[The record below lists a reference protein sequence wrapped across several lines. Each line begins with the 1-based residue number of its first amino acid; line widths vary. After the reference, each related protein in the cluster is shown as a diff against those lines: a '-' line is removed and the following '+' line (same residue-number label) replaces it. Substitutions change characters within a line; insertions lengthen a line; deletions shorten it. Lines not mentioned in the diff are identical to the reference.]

1 MQADERIGSS
11 LLRKK
16 VTGVEISTEPKFKL
30 TVGKMGDASESN
42 PETDAMSVARTLD
55 FSAFDRMEKDTLAKA
70 GLATADQEADDI
82 VEGED
87 SHLPEDPIT
96 EDFACRTSD
105 HIIKGIRE
113 EKGMPSSD
121 VPSIVVAGKHHTAAP
136 AAPAPATMPVELQNF
151 LRLAEEFQA
160 EGAEK
165 NGTAET
171 LDADVNTSQ
180 KDPQESDLK
189 MNGIIKGT
197 KVGKPLKAA
206 TGLIRKPAQ
215 AGHQMSKSRL
225 SSAVASKVHM
235 RTKGDTEGSQKGKN
249 YAGDEPESADTASQ
263 SGGHQLTRTSL
274 GGGSR
279 TKLTVPQ
286 PFALATEKRASLG
299 GRPADGDV
307 ARSVRNSVS
316 DTARTAFKKPQMPV
330 KVPKVKALPSESTLP
345 DEASVKVLE
354 QEANEELEDESLM
367 STLKIKTNQTLSTAG
382 FSFKCDERAEKRR
395 EFYSKLEEKLKAK
408 EEEKNQIQAKTQE
421 ETEAEMREL
430 RKSLTFKAS
439 PMPSF
444 YLEAP
449 PPKVEMKKIPPT
461 RAKSPKLTTSRR
473 SSILGSEAEGS
484 ALPVARTKHDQR
496 HSGLGLHQKS
506 NDASDDKAVGGT
518 KKPVK
523 KAVTKKMPAE
533 KNNSQ
538 EKLNGNE
545 KPESAGPLDGPTH
558 TVSSTGEAV
567 LGELVTEQNELEE
580 LKSDRGLIS
589 EAGRG
594 QGVKPRRSMHSSSS
608 SGTEHSKTVSS
619 EGGKAKSIKASAR
632 VGGEDA
638 KHDVKMSK
646 QWRPKVSN
654 AAKRHESL
662 DSGSS
667 ELIIKSS
674 SQDLAPSLPDVAV
687 AS

>member
-1 MQADERIGSS
+1 M
-11 LLRKK
+11 
-16 VTGVEISTEPKFKL
+16 
-30 TVGKMGDASESN
+30 
-42 PETDAMSVARTLD
+42 
-55 FSAFDRMEKDTLAKA
+55 
-70 GLATADQEADDI
+70 
-82 VEGED
+82 
-87 SHLPEDPIT
+87 PEDPIT
-96 EDFACRTSD
+96 ENFACRTSD
-105 HIIKGIRE
+105 HIIKGIGE

-136 AAPAPATMPVELQNF
+136 AAATMPVELQNF

-160 EGAEK
+160 EDAEK

-206 TGLIRKPAQ
+206 TGLTRKPVQ
-215 AGHQMSKSRL
+215 AGHQMSKSRP

-330 KVPKVKALPSESTLP
+330 KVPKVKALPSENTLP

-395 EFYSKLEEKLKAK
+395 EFYSTGREAESQRGREKPDPGKNTRRNRGRDARVAK
-408 EEEKNQIQAKTQE
+408 E
-421 ETEAEMREL
+421 
-430 RKSLTFKAS
+430 
-439 PMPSF
+439 
-444 YLEAP
+444 
-449 PPKVEMKKIPPT
+449 
-461 RAKSPKLTTSRR
+461 
-473 SSILGSEAEGS
+473 
-484 ALPVARTKHDQR
+484 
-496 HSGLGLHQKS
+496 
-506 NDASDDKAVGGT
+506 SD
-518 KKPVK
+518 
-523 KAVTKKMPAE
+523 
-533 KNNSQ
+533 
-538 EKLNGNE
+538 
-545 KPESAGPLDGPTH
+545 
-558 TVSSTGEAV
+558 
-567 LGELVTEQNELEE
+567 
-580 LKSDRGLIS
+580 I
-589 EAGRG
+589 
-594 QGVKPRRSMHSSSS
+594 
-608 SGTEHSKTVSS
+608 
-619 EGGKAKSIKASAR
+619 
-632 VGGEDA
+632 
-638 KHDVKMSK
+638 
-646 QWRPKVSN
+646 
-654 AAKRHESL
+654 
-662 DSGSS
+662 
-667 ELIIKSS
+667 
-674 SQDLAPSLPDVAV
+674 
-687 AS
+687 

>member
-1 MQADERIGSS
+1 
-11 LLRKK
+11 
-16 VTGVEISTEPKFKL
+16 
-30 TVGKMGDASESN
+30 
-42 PETDAMSVARTLD
+42 
-55 FSAFDRMEKDTLAKA
+55 MEKDTLAKA

-96 EDFACRTSD
+96 EDFACRT
-105 HIIKGIRE
+105 R
-113 EKGMPSSD
+113 
-121 VPSIVVAGKHHTAAP
+121 
-136 AAPAPATMPVELQNF
+136 
-151 LRLAEEFQA
+151 
-160 EGAEK
+160 
-165 NGTAET
+165 
-171 LDADVNTSQ
+171 
-180 KDPQESDLK
+180 
-189 MNGIIKGT
+189 
-197 KVGKPLKAA
+197 
-206 TGLIRKPAQ
+206 
-215 AGHQMSKSRL
+215 
-225 SSAVASKVHM
+225 
-235 RTKGDTEGSQKGKN
+235 
-249 YAGDEPESADTASQ
+249 
-263 SGGHQLTRTSL
+263 HQLTRTSL

-307 ARSVRNSVS
+307 GRSVRNSVS

-518 KKPVK
+518 KKPLK
-523 KAVTKKMPAE
+523 KAHQRDHFTP
-533 KNNSQ
+533 
-538 EKLNGNE
+538 GNVNAHFF
-545 KPESAGPLDGPTH
+545 SL
-558 TVSSTGEAV
+558 
-567 LGELVTEQNELEE
+567 LV
-580 LKSDRGLIS
+580 KG
-589 EAGRG
+589 
-594 QGVKPRRSMHSSSS
+594 
-608 SGTEHSKTVSS
+608 
-619 EGGKAKSIKASAR
+619 
-632 VGGEDA
+632 
-638 KHDVKMSK
+638 
-646 QWRPKVSN
+646 
-654 AAKRHESL
+654 
-662 DSGSS
+662 
-667 ELIIKSS
+667 
-674 SQDLAPSLPDVAV
+674 
-687 AS
+687 

>member
-1 MQADERIGSS
+1 
-11 LLRKK
+11 
-16 VTGVEISTEPKFKL
+16 
-30 TVGKMGDASESN
+30 
-42 PETDAMSVARTLD
+42 
-55 FSAFDRMEKDTLAKA
+55 
-70 GLATADQEADDI
+70 
-82 VEGED
+82 
-87 SHLPEDPIT
+87 
-96 EDFACRTSD
+96 
-105 HIIKGIRE
+105 
-113 EKGMPSSD
+113 
-121 VPSIVVAGKHHTAAP
+121 
-136 AAPAPATMPVELQNF
+136 
-151 LRLAEEFQA
+151 
-160 EGAEK
+160 
-165 NGTAET
+165 
-171 LDADVNTSQ
+171 
-180 KDPQESDLK
+180 
-189 MNGIIKGT
+189 
-197 KVGKPLKAA
+197 
-206 TGLIRKPAQ
+206 
-215 AGHQMSKSRL
+215 
-225 SSAVASKVHM
+225 M
-235 RTKGDTEGSQKGKN
+235 RQ
-249 YAGDEPESADTASQ
+249 
-263 SGGHQLTRTSL
+263 
-274 GGGSR
+274 
-279 TKLTVPQ
+279 
-286 PFALATEKRASLG
+286 
-299 GRPADGDV
+299 
-307 ARSVRNSVS
+307 
-316 DTARTAFKKPQMPV
+316 
-330 KVPKVKALPSESTLP
+330 
-345 DEASVKVLE
+345 
-354 QEANEELEDESLM
+354 
-367 STLKIKTNQTLSTAG
+367 
-382 FSFKCDERAEKRR
+382 
-395 EFYSKLEEKLKAK
+395 
-408 EEEKNQIQAKTQE
+408 
-421 ETEAEMREL
+421 L

-496 HSGLGLHQKS
+496 HNGLGLHQKS
-506 NDASDDKAVGGT
+506 NDASDDKAAVGT
-518 KKPVK
+518 KKPLK

-594 QGVKPRRSMHSSSS
+594 RGVKPRRSMHSSSS
-608 SGTEHSKTVSS
+608 SGTEHSKTVSL

-638 KHDVKMSK
+638 KDDVKMSK